1 MLKNPMYS
9 CQETCGQEKPCGNKH
24 CSAHPQY
31 VPPTPKKKKQTKTSN
46 RRPLPFYFS

>member
-31 VPPTPKKKKQTKTSN
+31 VPPKQKKAQRTGVGGYSHLRKWG
-46 RRPLPFYFS
+46 